1 MCRNSVE
8 RRLETRRL
16 PICRQSEAAIL
27 REAPE
32 NGPLIRQIAHT
43 IAERRFRERPGR
55 PTGAPFNSSAHSRRL
70 SQRTVEE
77 GAVYNATMRTRSA
90 LVLALF
96 LLGCK
101 DKSPGG
107 APASGGTAP
116 PSPPAASVA
125 KNPCSLLTAD
135 EINAVVGNPVKPVE
149 RDNTYCRYTNEDP
162 DKYEVALN
170 YMHNDPLRTC
180 AVLLPK
186 IPGNPAGRVE
196 PVTGLGEKA
205 GWEWNP
211 AGSDG
216 AMMVCKGGDVLQ
228 VGISLSRG
236 KKSEAEIRALVEPL
250 MKKALARI

>member
-1 MCRNSVE
+1 VITVQPLGPFEDGVPEGRS
-8 RRLETRRL
+8 
-16 PICRQSEAAIL
+16 SE
-27 REAPE
+27 
-32 NGPLIRQIAHT
+32 GPA
-43 IAERRFRERPGR
+43 
-55 PTGAPFNSSAHSRRL
+55 
-70 SQRTVEE
+70 
-77 GAVYNATMRTRSA
+77 YNAIVRIRLA
-90 LVLALF
+90 VVLALF

-101 DKSPGG
+101 DNSPGG
-107 APASGGTAP
+107 APASGGTATR
-116 PSPPAASVA
+116 SLPASSIA
-125 KNPCSLLTAD
+125 KDPCSLLTAD
-135 EINAVVGNPVKPVE
+135 EINAVVGNPVKPVK

-196 PVTGLGEKA
+196 PATGLGDKA
-205 GWEWNP
+205 AWEWNP

-216 AMMVCKGGDVLQ
+216 SIMVCKGGDVLQ

-250 MKKALARI
+250 IRKALARI